1 MQDGVST
8 CRRGVS
14 TCKTGTAHAG
24 QGQHAGGYSTCRMGS
39 ANAAGGQHMQEGVS
53 TEYAQLWGPMLTVCD
68 ASEPIAP

>member
-1 MQDGVST
+1 MQEGGQHMQDRDST
-8 CRRGVS
+8 CR
-14 TCKTGTAHAG
+14 TGTAHAE
-24 QGQHAGGYSTCRMGS
+24 GYSTCKMGS